1 MTFTPCSTRS
11 WQESKK
17 VITGGE
23 TIRAFVRVL
32 GPRGFAL
39 YDSLNVI
46 PVNTVEEM
54 EAHVKSYIDL
64 EIAKEGRKLPKE
76 MKKEFQ
82 EGKRP
87 KQRPPKVS
95 HEQRHPFIH
104 RPNREVYETFTPMNQ
119 DNSVVLTEMEIKDLA
134 TPTTPKRN
142 DAPMGNNMN

>member
-1 MTFTPCSTRS
+1 MMRAWVTFTPCSTRS
-11 WQESKK
+11 WKESKK

-23 TIRAFVRVL
+23 TICAFVRVL

-76 MKKEFQ
+76 MKK
-82 EGKRP
+82 
-87 KQRPPKVS
+87 
-95 HEQRHPFIH
+95 
-104 RPNREVYETFTPMNQ
+104 
-119 DNSVVLTEMEIKDLA
+119 
-134 TPTTPKRN
+134 
-142 DAPMGNNMN
+142 